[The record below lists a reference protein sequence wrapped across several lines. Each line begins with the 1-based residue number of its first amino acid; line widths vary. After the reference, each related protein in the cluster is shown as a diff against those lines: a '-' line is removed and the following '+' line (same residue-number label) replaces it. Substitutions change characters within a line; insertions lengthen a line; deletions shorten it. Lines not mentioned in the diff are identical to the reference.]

1 MNFPDITTPKVS
13 IPATL
18 FLLLSPGLLL
28 NVRPEAGLNS
38 LKPNF
43 LSQKTSLSA
52 VLTHALVFNIAVFS
66 MLKMMGVSMKK
77 TDLLV
82 PTILFVMLSPGMLL
96 TIPPGSGGL
105 LTSGQTSLNSMLVHT
120 IVFAIVYALLRANF
134 PQFY

>member
-1 MNFPDITTPKVS
+1 MNFPDITNPKVS
-13 IPATL
+13 IPASL

-28 NVRPEAGLNS
+28 NVRPEEGLNS
-38 LKPNF
+38 LKLNF

-52 VLTHALVFNIAVFS
+52 VLTHALVFNIVVFS
-66 MLKMMGVSMKK
+66 ILKMMGVSMKK

-82 PTILFVMLSPGMLL
+82 PTILFIMLSPGMLL

-105 LTSGQTSLNSMLVHT
+105 LRSGQTSLNSMLVHT